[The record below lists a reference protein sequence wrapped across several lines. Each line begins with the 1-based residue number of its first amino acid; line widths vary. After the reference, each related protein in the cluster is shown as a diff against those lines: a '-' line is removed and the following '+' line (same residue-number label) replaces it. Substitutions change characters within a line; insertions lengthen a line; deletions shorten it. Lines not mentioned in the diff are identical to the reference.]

1 MTFIR
6 IFDMLILSGDRDQ
19 SRLSEI
25 APLEWGQYET
35 LELFEFSRF
44 FFWGGGN
51 GTLSQFG
58 CKYLFGVTSI
68 TVRVVR

>member
-44 FFWGGGN
+44 FFLGGGMEPCPS
-51 GTLSQFG
+51 L
-58 CKYLFGVTSI
+58 GVNI
-68 TVRVVR
+68 CLE